1 MTRKILL
8 GDVFEKIKE
17 IPDETVDVV
26 CTSPPYWGL
35 RDYGTGKWEGGDLNC
50 DHKSAKERSR
60 YDYSMANSKIQDGS
74 RTGTDAPKWKSVCPD
89 CGAKR
94 IDLQLGMEPD
104 FHDYLAKLNTLM
116 RELRRVLKKT
126 GTCWVNLGDT
136 YSTVSGGMKDIAN
149 FGQPVPKGLK
159 PKCRVGIPERFYI
172 NCIDD
177 GWIARNHI
185 VWTKNNA
192 MPSSVKDRFTNKWE
206 SLFFFA
212 KEKKYYFNLDIVR
225 EECITKPKPFNV
237 RVRDSNNAR
246 FLQKATDEEKANHN
260 KKGEKKSDDI
270 FEYRPGTDLKQNY
283 DGSKYDNQ
291 KEEGLHRQGLYK
303 GKYADFKDV
312 NHPLGKNPGDIF
324 LINTKAYKGAH
335 FAVFP
340 PALPEKILKCSC
352 PNQVCNKCGKPRY
365 PIVER
370 TSIDTSGEKEL
381 AIEGS
386 QYKLGKTSALRM
398 KGGGPKYNAWKEQ
411 NPDKFIGYTDCGC
424 NDGFKPGLVLDPFLG
439 SGTTAW
445 VAQQLNL
452 NWIGIE
458 LNEEYAKISKDRLGL
473 NNSLGEY
480 L

>member
-35 RDYGTGKWEGGDLNC
+35 RDYGVEGQ
-50 DHKSAKERSR
+50 
-60 YDYSMANSKIQDGS
+60 M
-74 RTGTDAPKWKSVCPD
+74 
-89 CGAKR
+89 
-94 IDLQLGMEPD
+94 GMEPD

-126 GTCWVNLGDT
+126 GTVWVNLGDT
-136 YSTVSGGMKDIAN
+136 YSTVSGGMKDIAKGN
-149 FGQPVPKGLK
+149 TKQYGKIQYLDKGTENKEVYGIDQTNMKKGLK

-206 SLFFFA
+206 SVFFFA

-260 KKGEKKSDDI
+260 KKGEKKSDDGNEYDKNGKLLDPNHKSMRDRI
-270 FEYRPGTDLKQNY
+270 NEARKNGSPHYNPLGNPLGKNPGDVFEYRTGTDLKENY

-303 GKYADFKDV
+303 GKYADSKDI

-352 PNQVCNKCGKPRY
+352 PK
-365 PIVER
+365 
-370 TSIDTSGEKEL
+370 D
-381 AIEGS
+381 
-386 QYKLGKTSALRM
+386 
-398 KGGGPKYNAWKEQ
+398 
-411 NPDKFIGYTDCGC
+411 
-424 NDGFKPGLVLDPFLG
+424 GLVLDPFLG

-458 LNEEYAKISKDRLGL
+458 LNEEYAKIAKDRLGL
-473 NNSLGEY
+473 NNSLGDY

>member
-1 MTRKILL
+1 MIRKILL

-35 RDYGTGKWEGGDLNC
+35 RDYGTGKWEGGDPNC
-50 DHKSAKERSR
+50 NHSAIRHKTREERGGLSE
-60 YDYSMANSKIQDGS
+60 IQAGNKGGFADEK
-74 RTGTDAPKWKSVCPD
+74 KWSSNICPD

-136 YSTVSGGMKDIAN
+136 YSTVSGGMKDIAKGN
-149 FGQPVPKGLK
+149 TKQYGKVQYHEKGTGNVEVYGIDQTNMKKGLK

-206 SLFFFA
+206 SVFFFA

-225 EECITKPKPFNV
+225 EKCITPVK
-237 RVRDSNNAR
+237 
-246 FLQKATDEEKANHN
+246 EEKKTRGRLGSRHDELYPNNN
-260 KKGEKKSDDI
+260 KKGEKKSDDGKVKPHWNTTMRERVNQARKDGNI
-270 FEYRPGTDLKQNY
+270 HYNPLGNPLGKNPGDVFEYRTGTDLKENY

-303 GKYADFKDV
+303 GKYADSKDI

-352 PNQVCNKCGKPRY
+352 PK
-365 PIVER
+365 
-370 TSIDTSGEKEL
+370 D
-381 AIEGS
+381 
-386 QYKLGKTSALRM
+386 
-398 KGGGPKYNAWKEQ
+398 
-411 NPDKFIGYTDCGC
+411 
-424 NDGFKPGLVLDPFLG
+424 GLVLDPFLG

-458 LNEEYAKISKDRLGL
+458 LNEEYAKIAKDRLGL
-473 NNSLGEY
+473 NNSLGDY

>member
-35 RDYGTGKWEGGDLNC
+35 RDYGVEGQ
-50 DHKSAKERSR
+50 
-60 YDYSMANSKIQDGS
+60 M
-74 RTGTDAPKWKSVCPD
+74 
-89 CGAKR
+89 
-94 IDLQLGMEPD
+94 GMEPD

-126 GTCWVNLGDT
+126 GTVWVNLGDT
-136 YSTVSGGMKDIAN
+136 YSTVSGGMKDIAKGN
-149 FGQPVPKGLK
+149 TKQYGKIQYLDKGTENKEVYGIDQTNMKKGLK

-206 SLFFFA
+206 SVFFFA
-212 KEKKYYFNLDIVR
+212 KEKKYYFNLDVVR

-260 KKGEKKSDDI
+260 KKGEKKSDDGKVKPHWNTTMRERVNQARKDGNI
-270 FEYRPGTDLKQNY
+270 HYNPLGNPLGKNPGDVFEYRTGTDLKENY

-303 GKYADFKDV
+303 GKYADSKDI

-352 PNQVCNKCGKPRY
+352 PK
-365 PIVER
+365 
-370 TSIDTSGEKEL
+370 D
-381 AIEGS
+381 
-386 QYKLGKTSALRM
+386 
-398 KGGGPKYNAWKEQ
+398 
-411 NPDKFIGYTDCGC
+411 
-424 NDGFKPGLVLDPFLG
+424 GLVLDPFLG

-458 LNEEYAKISKDRLGL
+458 LNEEYAKIAKDRLGL
-473 NNSLGEY
+473 NNSLGDY

>member
-35 RDYGTGKWEGGDLNC
+35 RDYGVEGQ
-50 DHKSAKERSR
+50 
-60 YDYSMANSKIQDGS
+60 M
-74 RTGTDAPKWKSVCPD
+74 
-89 CGAKR
+89 
-94 IDLQLGMEPD
+94 GMEPD

-126 GTCWVNLGDT
+126 GTVWVNLGDT
-136 YSTVSGGMKDIAN
+136 YSTVSGGMKDISKGN
-149 FGQPVPKGLK
+149 TKQYGKVQYHEKGTGNVEVYGVDQTNMKKGLK

-206 SLFFFA
+206 SVFFFA
-212 KEKKYYFNLDIVR
+212 KEKKYYFNLDVVR
-225 EECITKPKPFNV
+225 EKCITPAKKFNV
-237 RVRDSNNAR
+237 RVRDSDKAR

-260 KKGEKKSDDI
+260 KKGEKKSDNGKVKPHWNTTMRERVNQARKDGNIHYNPLGNPLGKNPGDI
-270 FEYRPGTDLKQNY
+270 FEYRPGTDLKENY

-291 KEEGLHRQGLYK
+291 MEEGLHRQGLYK
-303 GKYADFKDV
+303 GKYADSKDI

-352 PNQVCNKCGKPRY
+352 PK
-365 PIVER
+365 
-370 TSIDTSGEKEL
+370 D
-381 AIEGS
+381 
-386 QYKLGKTSALRM
+386 
-398 KGGGPKYNAWKEQ
+398 
-411 NPDKFIGYTDCGC
+411 
-424 NDGFKPGLVLDPFLG
+424 GLVLDPFLG

-458 LNEEYAKISKDRLGL
+458 LNEEYAKIAKDRLGL
-473 NNSLGEY
+473 NNSLGDY

>member
-1 MTRKILL
+1 
-8 GDVFEKIKE
+8 
-17 IPDETVDVV
+17 
-26 CTSPPYWGL
+26 
-35 RDYGTGKWEGGDLNC
+35 
-50 DHKSAKERSR
+50 
-60 YDYSMANSKIQDGS
+60 
-74 RTGTDAPKWKSVCPD
+74 
-89 CGAKR
+89 
-94 IDLQLGMEPD
+94 
-104 FHDYLAKLNTLM
+104 
-116 RELRRVLKKT
+116 
-126 GTCWVNLGDT
+126 
-136 YSTVSGGMKDIAN
+136 MKDIAKGN
-149 FGQPVPKGLK
+149 TKQYGKIQYLDKGTENKEVYGIDQTNMKKGLK

-206 SLFFFA
+206 SVFFFA
-212 KEKKYYFNLDIVR
+212 KEKKYYFNLDVVR

-260 KKGEKKSDDI
+260 KKGEK
-270 FEYRPGTDLKQNY
+270 EYRPGTDLKQNY

-291 KEEGLHRQGLYK
+291 MEEGLHRQGLYK
-303 GKYADFKDV
+303 GKYADSKDV

-324 LINTKAYKGAH
+324 LINTKPYKGAH

-340 PALPEKILKCSC
+340 AALPEKILKCSC
-352 PNQVCNKCGKPRY
+352 PK
-365 PIVER
+365 
-370 TSIDTSGEKEL
+370 D
-381 AIEGS
+381 
-386 QYKLGKTSALRM
+386 
-398 KGGGPKYNAWKEQ
+398 
-411 NPDKFIGYTDCGC
+411 
-424 NDGFKPGLVLDPFLG
+424 GLVLDPFLG

-458 LNEEYAKISKDRLGL
+458 LNEEYAKIAKDRLGL